1 VGLVVSFP
9 PMGQLFVEP
18 KRAIAAFCSGIS
30 GESEKRDTFLRYIS
44 REGIAREFY
53 KCKEFSIGF
62 LV

>member
-1 VGLVVSFP
+1 
-9 PMGQLFVEP
+9 MGQLFVEP
-18 KRAIAAFCSGIS
+18 KRAIAAFCSGMS
-30 GESEKRDTFLRYIS
+30 GESRKRDKFLRYIS

>member
-1 VGLVVSFP
+1 
-9 PMGQLFVEP
+9 VEP